1 MIVKKITAE
10 GIAHHSYFVG
20 SKGSAAVIDPRRD
33 VDVYLDLALAQ
44 NMRIT
49 HIFDTHKH
57 EDFVMGS
64 LELAERTG
72 AAILHGARFG
82 WEYGT
87 GVRDGDSFS
96 IGTLRLDVLET
107 PGHTDE
113 SISVVLRETA
123 VSDEPLMVFSGDAL
137 FAGDAG
143 RTDFYGEKA
152 REEKSGLLYHSIAD
166 KILPLGDGVI
176 ICPAHG
182 AGSVCGA
189 GIADLD
195 ATTIG
200 YEKKTSPLLR
210 MTEREF
216 IDYKV
221 REHHYYPPYFR
232 KMEVVNRQGPPLLGT
247 LPHLAALSADEVA
260 AMQADGA
267 QVIDIRSPTSFA
279 GGHIPG
285 SIHIPRTH
293 LAVVSGWL
301 MNFEEPVIIVDDYPE
316 HPGEVVRILARL
328 GFDNPRGYL
337 AGGFLSWVK
346 AGGPLGTVEIWDAA
360 TLASKLSDRSLFVL
374 DVRDLD
380 TWEQKGHIEG
390 ATHIYLGELPGRIDE
405 IPRDARVLVTCD
417 IGNKGSSA
425 ASLLKRAGYPRVA
438 NLIGGMI
445 VWIEAGNPVV
455 KGEPIPAR

>member
-1 MIVKKITAE
+1 MIVEKITAE

-20 SKGSAAVIDPRRD
+20 SKGTAAVIDPRRD
-33 VDVYLDLALAQ
+33 VDVYLDLARAH

-64 LELAERTG
+64 RELAERTG
-72 AAILHGARFG
+72 AQVHHGARLG
-82 WEYGT
+82 WEYGSD
-87 GVRDGDSFS
+87 VREGDTFQV
-96 IGTLRLDVLET
+96 GTLRLEILET

-123 VSDEPLMVFSGDAL
+123 VSEDPLMVFTGDAL

-143 RTDFYGEKA
+143 RTDFYGEEA
-152 REEKSGLLYHSIAD
+152 REEKSTLLYHSIAD
-166 KILPLGDGVI
+166 KILPLGDGII

-200 YEKKTSPLLR
+200 YEKKTSPLLQ
-210 MTEREF
+210 MKKREF

-232 KMEVVNRQGPPLLGT
+232 KMEVVNRQGPPPLGT
-247 LPHLAALSADEVA
+247 LPDLSALSADEVA
-260 AMQADGA
+260 AMLAAGA
-267 QVIDIRSPTSFA
+267 QVVDIRSPTSFA

-293 LAVVSGWL
+293 TAVVSGWL
-301 MNFEEPVIIVDDYPE
+301 LTFEDPVIIVDDYPE
-316 HPGEVVRILARL
+316 NLESVVRNFVRL
-328 GFDNPRGYL
+328 GFDNLQGYL

-346 AGGPLGTVEIWDAA
+346 AAREVGKIEIWDAA
-360 TLASKLSDRSLFVL
+360 TLASKLSERSLFVL
-374 DVRDLD
+374 DVRDID
-380 TWEQKGHIEG
+380 MWKKTGHIEG
-390 ATHIYLGELPGRIDE
+390 ATQIYLGELPGRIDE
-405 IPRDARVLVTCD
+405 IPRDAQVLVTCD

-425 ASLLKRAGYPRVA
+425 ASLLKKAGYPRVA
-438 NLIGGMI
+438 NLIGGMN
-445 VWIEAGNPVV
+445 VWMAEGRPVV
-455 KGEPIPAR
+455 KGEPVPAR